1 MVAQLLTEIRDEAT
15 NFLSEFLKINTTN
28 PPGNETAAA
37 KFVANYLKKAGL
49 ECEVLESAPGRG
61 SVITRIKG
69 KAKAPS
75 LLLLSHLDVVPAIEK
90 EWTVPPFS
98 GTVKDGYVWGRGAID
113 CKSLVVDEALVMKL
127 LKKENLVPEGDII
140 FAATADEEKGG
151 KYGVEWL
158 VNNCAHKIKT
168 DYVINEGAGYSYPA
182 KSKHVFTV
190 QTAEKGVNWLRIKSK
205 GRPGHGSIPG
215 AADNAVLRMAKV
227 VETLGTYRSK
237 IRVVPTVK
245 LMIQGLAKHQSIP
258 SQLSSS
264 LLANPQLADK
274 ILDNM
279 AKKDSASAEFFRATL
294 RNTIAPTIIKGGI
307 KENIIPSECEAAFD
321 CRILPGETS
330 ESLLREM
337 KRVLSAAEIEMDKLE
352 FEFTQTGEPSESDM
366 NSPLYT
372 TIRETLQKLEPRS
385 EVVPFMTTGGT
396 DSRFLRRLGSICYG
410 FRPVKTD
417 MPLDT
422 FLRLTHGIDE
432 RISIDNLVFGT
443 SALYE
448 LAKEFSFGA
457 ER

>member
-1 MVAQLLTEIRDEAT
+1 MVAQLLEEIRDEAT
-15 NFLSEFLKINTTN
+15 NLLSELLKIDTTN

-37 KFVANYLKKAGL
+37 KFLSNYLEEAGL
-49 ECEVLESAPGRG
+49 KCEIIESASGRG
-61 SVITRIKG
+61 SIITRIKG
-69 KAKAPS
+69 KGKAPS

-98 GTVKDGYVWGRGAID
+98 GTVKDGYVWGRGAVD
-113 CKSLVVDEALVMKL
+113 CKLLVADEALVMKL
-127 LKKENLVPEGDII
+127 LKNEGSKPEGDII

-158 VNNCAHKIKT
+158 VNNCAHKIKA
-168 DYVINEGAGYSYPA
+168 DYVINEGAGYSYPT

-227 VETLGTYRSK
+227 AQTLGTYRSK

-245 LMIQGLAKHQSIP
+245 QMIQGLAQHQSIP

-264 LLANPQLADK
+264 LLTNPQLADK

-279 AKKDSASAEFFRATL
+279 AKKDSASAEYFRATL

-330 ESLLREM
+330 ESLLREI
-337 KRVLSAAEIEMDKLE
+337 KRALSAAKIEMDKLE
-352 FEFTQTGEPSESDM
+352 FEFTQTGESSESEM
-366 NSPLYT
+366 NTPLYAK
-372 TIRETLQKLEPRS
+372 IRETLKKLEPKS

-396 DSRFLRRLGSICYG
+396 DSRFLRKLGSICYG

-432 RISIDNLVFGT
+432 RVSTDNLVFGT
-443 SALYE
+443 SILHE
-448 LAKEFSFGA
+448 LVKDFSFQNS
-457 ER
+457 